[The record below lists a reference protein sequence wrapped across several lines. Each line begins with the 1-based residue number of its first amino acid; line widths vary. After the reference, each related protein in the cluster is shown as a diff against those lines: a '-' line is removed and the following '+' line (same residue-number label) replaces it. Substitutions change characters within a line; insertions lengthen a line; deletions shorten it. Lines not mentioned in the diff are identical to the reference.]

1 MELTLIGPREDH
13 AAACLHLN
21 VDGTGLLLDCG
32 LDPSE
37 EGWAGLPDLRP
48 LEYSPESTP
57 VDWILLSHAH
67 LDHMGAL
74 PEIARRWPAAGIL
87 CTRPTW
93 ELTRLQLCRHASL
106 WAAAHEAAD
115 GQAEYPL
122 FSAADVQDLDERVR
136 FIERGERLE
145 LEGGWSPAPVPVTAF
160 DAGHILGS
168 VGWLIEGAGKRLF
181 HTGDTCARP
190 QSVIQGA
197 VYPAE
202 AELLVTESTVA
213 WSDRHAETSRKS
225 EIERLAE
232 AIREVAGL
240 GGSLLLPV
248 FNMGRAQEAL
258 YILHSLKRKG
268 RIPPLPV
275 HLGRSAWEIAMLYDR
290 FAAQDR
296 RLLPDFLFR
305 DTLVDIFD
313 AESLRDLDL
322 GSSAIYLVPSGML
335 GSRSQAWE
343 LARRMLP
350 HPLHGVFFV
359 GHTAGR
365 SQGRA
370 VLEAAPGADVDFDG
384 RAVPRHC
391 RVESFLL
398 GSHSSRAELCDL
410 VQRLKPERLVALPGR
425 KDGAEVLAAA
435 AAEAQPGL
443 RADLPLPGSTLDLL
457 GR

>member
-1 MELTLIGPREDH
+1 MELTLIGPRDDH
-13 AAACLHLN
+13 RASCLHLN
-21 VDGTGLLLDCG
+21 VEGTGLLLDCG
-32 LDPSE
+32 LDPFE
-37 EGWAGLPDLRP
+37 DGWGGLPDLRP
-48 LEYSPESTP
+48 LELAPEATP

-74 PEIARRWPAAGIL
+74 PEAARRWPAAGIL
-87 CTRPTW
+87 CTRATW
-93 ELTRLQLCRHASL
+93 ELTRLQLCRHASI
-106 WAAAHEAAD
+106 WSSAFEAG
-115 GQAEYPL
+115 GQADYPL
-122 FSAADVQDLDERVR
+122 YTAADVQDLEERVR

-145 LEGGWSPAPVPVTAF
+145 LEGGWSPSPVPVTAY

-168 VGWLIEGAGKRLF
+168 CGWLIEGGGKRLF
-181 HTGDTCARP
+181 HTGDTCGRP

-197 VYPAE
+197 VYPTE
-202 AELLVTESTVA
+202 ADIVVSESTVA
-213 WSDRHAETSRKS
+213 WSDRHVETSRRS

-232 AIREVAGL
+232 AIREVAGV

-275 HLGRSAWEIAMLYDR
+275 LLGRSAWEIAMLYDR

-313 AESLRDLDL
+313 NESLSELDL
-322 GSSAIYLVPSGML
+322 SSSRIYLVPSGML
-335 GSRSQAWE
+335 GPGSQSRE
-343 LARRMLP
+343 LARRILP
-350 HPLHGVFFV
+350 HPLHGIFFL

-365 SQGRA
+365 SQGRRL
-370 VLEAAPGADVDFDG
+370 LETPHGEDVDFDG
-384 RAVPRHC
+384 RGVARHC

-398 GSHSSRAELCDL
+398 GSHSSRGELVEML
-410 VQRLKPERLVALPGR
+410 ARIGPERLVALPGR
-425 KDGAEVLAAA
+425 KDSADVLAAA
-435 AAEAQPGL
+435 AADALPGL
-443 RADLPLPGSTLDLL
+443 RIDQPVHGHALDLF